1 MNSNIFDLTAQ
12 NVQQDLIDAS
22 KEKLIIID
30 FWADWCEPCKQLMP
44 VLEKLATEYS
54 EQVILAKVNCDAEQQ
69 LAMQFGIKSLP
80 TVMLFKDGQPIDG
93 FAGVQPEAAI
103 REILDKHLP
112 SKFQLLMADAFE
124 LHQQQSFEAAYP
136 IIKQALTLEA
146 TNADAKLLLADICIE
161 IGQLDEASQIVSTIK
176 MADQNGQY
184 QHVLAKLEMAKKSAE
199 SPEIV
204 SLQKQLSEDPESLSL
219 KRELAIALHQ
229 AKRHEE
235 SLSLLLE
242 VLKKDLAFEDVRQVY
257 LDIIAGLPDGNELA
271 GKFRRS
277 LYNLLY

>member
-22 KEKLIIID
+22 KQKLIIID

-44 VLEKLATEYS
+44 VLEKLATEYAD
-54 EQVILAKVNCDAEQQ
+54 QVILAKVNCDAEQQ

-93 FAGVQPEAAI
+93 FAGVQPEGAI

-112 SKFQLLMADAFE
+112 SQFQLLIADAFE

-136 IIKQALTLEA
+136 IIKQALNLEP
-146 TNADAKLLLADICIE
+146 TNVDAQLLLADVCIE
-161 IGQLDEASQIVSTIK
+161 IGQLDEASLIISTIK

-204 SLQKQLSEDPESLSL
+204 SLQNQLSEQPDSLSL
-219 KRELAIALHQ
+219 KRELAIALHH